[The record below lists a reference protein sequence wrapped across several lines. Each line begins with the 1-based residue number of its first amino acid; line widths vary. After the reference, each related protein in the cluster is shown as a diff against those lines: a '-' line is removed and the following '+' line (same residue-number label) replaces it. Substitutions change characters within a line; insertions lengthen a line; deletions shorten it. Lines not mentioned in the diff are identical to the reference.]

1 MTERFALSQIATF
14 VFFSYPSQYTMQQHV
29 KLVHLNLYAK
39 ICDVC
44 GKSIRGREALARHME
59 EHTGGPQAAIKCHL
73 CDSMLTTKYGLARHI
88 KMMHT
93 AENLQPMQ
101 CEFCLKICPS
111 LQAHQHHIKY
121 THNTARSHQ
130 CPMCEKAFK
139 RPNELKVISEISDQ
153 RKQLILNCSCRN
165 T

>member
-1 MTERFALSQIATF
+1 MTERFTLSQIATF

-139 RPNELKVISEISDQ
+139 RPNELKVISEISD
-153 RKQLILNCSCRN
+153 R
-165 T
+165 

>member
-1 MTERFALSQIATF
+1 
-14 VFFSYPSQYTMQQHV
+14 
-29 KLVHLNLYAK
+29 
-39 ICDVC
+39 
-44 GKSIRGREALARHME
+44 LARHMK
-59 EHTGGPQAAIKCHL
+59 EHTGAPQAAIKCHL
-73 CDSMLTTKYGLARHI
+73 CDSTLTTKYGLARHI

-93 AENLQPMQ
+93 AENLKPMQ
-101 CEFCLKICPS
+101 CQYCLKISPS

-139 RPNELKVISEISDQ
+139 RPNELKVILAKLFTAFDQ
-153 RKQLILNCSCRN
+153 LLSKCLCRN